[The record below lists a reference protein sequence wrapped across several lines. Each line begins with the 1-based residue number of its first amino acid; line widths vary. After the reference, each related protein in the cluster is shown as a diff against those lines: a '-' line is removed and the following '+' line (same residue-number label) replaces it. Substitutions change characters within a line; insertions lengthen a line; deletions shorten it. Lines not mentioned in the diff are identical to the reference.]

1 MKVSVQS
8 VLKCPPE
15 FVWDMV
21 QTSALFFEVVRPV
34 LAVKPLPGSLF
45 PPRWQEGESVSCRVY
60 LFGWLPLG
68 RHTIRFDRIDQ
79 QRRQIQ
85 TKESGRLIRRFR
97 HRIEVSRA
105 AGGSALYSDE
115 VELDY
120 GPLTPLAG
128 LVLRYF
134 FRHRHRRWKTLIG
147 GARPALA
154 AAMAVGSSGG

>member
-1 MKVSVQS
+1 MRVSVQS
-8 VLKCPPE
+8 VLPCPPE

-21 QTSALFFEVVRPV
+21 QTSALFFEVIRPL
-34 LAVKPLPGSLF
+34 LAVKPLPGNLF
-45 PPRWQEGESVSCRVY
+45 PPRWREGESVSCRMY

-68 RHTIRFDRIDQ
+68 RHTIRFDRIDP

-97 HRIEVSRA
+97 HRIEVGRA
-105 AGGSALYSDE
+105 AGGHALYSDE
-115 VELDY
+115 VELDF
-120 GPLTPLAG
+120 GPLTHPVAA
-128 LVLRYF
+128 VARCF

-154 AAMAVGSSGG
+154 AAIAVGSSGA